1 MGNYNDYYQRYYS
14 SIPKKTSRQNLYK
27 KTSTSNTSDYKL
39 SRKSGKNN
47 LILNPFK
54 NFGNRF
60 IVQLGVVLVLMIVFL
75 SCKAVNNAYTR
86 DIYDFSKAVIGKS
99 YNINSV
105 VDQVKKFNLQDIEAK
120 SIMLI
125 EKIRSTIT
133 GGLTL
138 QDEVK
143 TDYAL
148 PVSTNNFNGN
158 NSTSLL
164 AQGVNKD
171 NMLWIKLDKE
181 SEISSCQNGR
191 IKKVD
196 SDGTY
201 GSYVVIDHGKGI
213 ETKYNNLTE
222 VTVQVGD
229 EVQRGEIIGNIK
241 PDFPNFKTFYFE
253 LLYMGERQKVTDYLS
268 I

>member
-14 SIPKKTSRQNLYK
+14 SIPKKTSRQNNQR
-27 KTSTSNTSDYKL
+27 KTSTSNNSTYKS
-39 SRKSGKNN
+39 SRNATKTNF
-47 LILNPFK
+47 ILNRFQ

-60 IVQLGVVLVLMIVFL
+60 IIQLGVVLILMIVLL
-75 SCKAVNNAYTR
+75 SCKTFNNAYTR
-86 DIYDFSKAVIGKS
+86 DIYDFSKAVIGKN
-99 YNINSV
+99 YNYATV
-105 VDQVKKFNLQDIEAK
+105 VESIKKFNLQEVEAK
-120 SIMLI
+120 SIMFI
-125 EKIRSTIT
+125 EKIKSTIT

-148 PVSTNNFNGN
+148 PVSINNFSKDN
-158 NSTSLL
+158 NTSLL

-171 NMLWIKLDKE
+171 NILWIKLDKE
-181 SEISSCQNGR
+181 SEISSCQKGK
-191 IKKVD
+191 IKRVD
-196 SDGTY
+196 KDDTY
-201 GSYVVIDHGKGI
+201 GSFVVIDHGKGI

-222 VTVQVGD
+222 VTVKVGD
-229 EVQRGEIIGNIK
+229 EVQRGQIIGSIK

-253 LLYMGERQKVTDYLS
+253 LLYMGERQKVTEYLS